1 MLMTCMLVML
11 LATVTTVPEVVG
23 PFAKVTVG
31 AVAPFCMVTKPAAL
45 FAMVTTEVAV
55 DFFAMVMAAVVFLAM
70 VTALAALA
78 FFAALMTAAWLA
90 ATRTAWDTGLA

>member
-45 FAMVTTEVAV
+45 FAMVTEVAV